1 MSSIEIFRK
10 FNFHLLNEIMN
21 KDFGIIE
28 CGSTTDPKASIFNQ
42 PINVKPCLTK
52 KEPKSCLELFY

>member
-1 MSSIEIFRK
+1 MTTPEIFRR

-28 CGSTTDPKASIFNQ
+28 CGSITDPRGSIFNQ
-42 PINVKPCLTK
+42 PIKSQPCLTK
-52 KEPKSCLELFY
+52 KEPTAYLEHI